1 MAKIVPAGLCT
12 PGGGDGAVLGRGC
25 DLPLPIGL
33 VGVQRAFEHVD
44 GLAAGTGDGSAL
56 QAIQMAFIVAR
67 ASGPDGFARPVAIR
81 SLLDPKIGAS
91 SKRAVFGMCAKRCD
105 APSLELPA
113 RIRSRA
119 TQRAGKASE
128 ARSRRAAGVGTSPRG
143 RCHRTPSQDEAPA
156 GSGWDLGFLRLRRA
170 SCTSPTPSYL
180 TGTARESRPTVVASG
195 HFLRRALGPGP
206 TRTRTRSVRR
216 ACGRLKWRRSSCT
229 KNTGAF
235 LNRLLRR

>member
-1 MAKIVPAGLCT
+1 MPVALHDQGTAVLVAQLDRDVEVRHPHLEELGGGEVAKIVPAGLCT

-128 ARSRRAAGVGTSPRG
+128 ARSRRAAGVGTSPEG
-143 RCHRTPSQDEAPA
+143 EMSQDAI
-156 GSGWDLGFLRLRRA
+156 
-170 SCTSPTPSYL
+170 
-180 TGTARESRPTVVASG
+180 AR
-195 HFLRRALGPGP
+195 
-206 TRTRTRSVRR
+206 
-216 ACGRLKWRRSSCT
+216 
-229 KNTGAF
+229 
-235 LNRLLRR
+235 